1 MRASSFQLYGLILLV
16 LILGAVLGSLS
27 YSDKISST
35 LQSLESRTSSTLT
48 VNEPASVVIPQEIY
62 WALDDLWKATEQT
75 QRIINENRFQIY
87 TYYYQIYDLTT
98 RLQAVEEELNSLLS
112 DRKWN

>member
-35 LQSLESRTSSTLT
+35 LQLLESRTSSTLT
-48 VNEPASVVIPQEIY
+48 VNEPASVEIPQELY
-62 WALDDLWKATEQT
+62 WALDELWKASDET
-75 QRIINENRFQIY
+75 QRIINENRFQID
-87 TYYYQIYDLTT
+87 TYYFQLENLSS
-98 RLQAVEEELNSLLS
+98 RLEEVEQELNSLLTEP
-112 DRKWN
+112 RWN